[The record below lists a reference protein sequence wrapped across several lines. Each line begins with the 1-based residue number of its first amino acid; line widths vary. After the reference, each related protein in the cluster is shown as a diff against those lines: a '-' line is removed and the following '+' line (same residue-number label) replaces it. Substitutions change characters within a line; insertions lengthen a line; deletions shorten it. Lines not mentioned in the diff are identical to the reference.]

1 MPDPVSK
8 PAALSTWS
16 GKAMACPIT
25 ITAPSD
31 GDRRVAVAAREAL
44 QVFLDVQETC
54 SRFDA
59 SSPLMRANARPDAWH
74 PMPRE
79 CFDALR
85 ESYEAY
91 VATSGMFDPRVH
103 DTLVANGYDR
113 SLPFSDGD
121 VVTEVSDKCEAA
133 QRAVWLPRF
142 RRLGRRVNLGGRRV
156 DLGGIGKGLAIRWA
170 SDRLRKVTSD
180 FLIDAGGD
188 CYASGKP
195 TDGSGWMIGVE
206 SPSDPNSHLAV
217 LDVRDMACATSSTR
231 LRRWK
236 AGDRQV
242 HHIIDPTTGEPGGC
256 GLVSMT
262 VLAEDPAWAEVW
274 TKALFL
280 SGRGRVEE
288 VCDRLGLAAL
298 WVDVHER
305 LHVSPGARPYVVW
318 SSA

>member
-8 PAALSTWS
+8 SVALSTWT

-31 GDRRVAVAAREAL
+31 GGRRVAGAAREAL
-44 QVFLDVQETC
+44 QVFLDVQDTC
-54 SRFDA
+54 SRFDP
-59 SSPLMRANARPDAWH
+59 SSPLMRANARPDLWH
-74 PMPRE
+74 RMPRE

-85 ESYEAY
+85 ESYDAY
-91 VATSGMFDPRVH
+91 VATSGRFDPRVH

-113 SLPFSDGD
+113 SLPFSEGD
-121 VVTEVSDKCEAA
+121 VVTEVLDKVETS
-133 QRAVWLPRF
+133 QGGVWLPRF

-170 SDRLRKVTSD
+170 SERLRRATPD

-188 CYASGKP
+188 CYASGAAG
-195 TDGSGWMIGVE
+195 DGDGWMIGVE
-206 SPSDPNSHLAV
+206 SPSDPSRHLAV
-217 LDVRDMACATSSTR
+217 LGVRDMACATSSIR
-231 LRRWK
+231 MRRWK

-242 HHIIDPTTGEPGGC
+242 HHIIDPATGEPGGY
-256 GLVSMT
+256 GLVSTT
-262 VLAEDPAWAEVW
+262 VVAEDPAWAEVW

-280 SGRGRVEE
+280 SGRDRIAD
-288 VCDRLGLAAL
+288 VCERLGLAAL

-305 LHVSPGARPYVVW
+305 LHVSPGAEQFVVW
-318 SSA
+318 CYT